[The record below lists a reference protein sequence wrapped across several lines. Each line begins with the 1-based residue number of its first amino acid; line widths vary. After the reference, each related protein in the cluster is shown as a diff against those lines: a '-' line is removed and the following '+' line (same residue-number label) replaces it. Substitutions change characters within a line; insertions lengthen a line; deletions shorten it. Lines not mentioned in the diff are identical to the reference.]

1 MVTVKS
7 LKKWLEKIPNNY
19 ELDLSQIFILKGEED
34 IFECTLDNPI
44 VAIVDS
50 KEHKHFR
57 FMIQTKDLDKSIK
70 ALGKLKRI
78 K

>member
-1 MVTVKS
+1 MKVKS
-7 LKKWLEKIPNNY
+7 LKRWLKEIPDNY
-19 ELDLSQIFILKGEED
+19 ELDLSKLFIIKAEED
-34 IFECTLDNPI
+34 VFECVLDFPI
-44 VAIVDS
+44 VAIADS

-57 FMIQTKDLDKSIK
+57 FMIDTKDLDKSIK